1 MAGTVLRTLQ
11 GEDQAIVSRECR
23 LDRLG
28 AMPGHHHNAVWLQ
41 APSVI
46 QHVLQHGFAR
56 DAVQHLGKVGLHAL
70 PQSGGEYDDV
80 QHIAWASSLR
90 FRHLIGKYVARVSG
104 QDADLRPALRAVAD
118 LLALLRAVPALAAVF
133 LAAVFLAEDAPADCP
148 PGLSPAL
155 PLLLSLAFWSASA
168 LSALAAVAAASVWN
182 CCCIRFHQPCAA
194 EAAAPRMSACS
205 PAAPGAVV
213 VDLVSLPAALPPG
226 AEPAP
231 PAEDSAAPAADEAAG
246 SGAGVDAAPGDV
258 ARVEG
263 SSCFVP
269 ERCVEAG
276 AAAFAAVAMDAMPV
290 SINDFNVARV
300 ARWTSRPWI
309 VLLSMAR
316 FMRSQFSTARRSAI
330 RLSISSTDITGPIV
344 DDASKPPE

>member
-1 MAGTVLRTLQ
+1 MAGTVLRALQ
-11 GEDQAIVSRECR
+11 GEDQVVVSRECR

-28 AMPGHHHNAVWLQ
+28 AVPGHHHNAVRMQ
-41 APSVI
+41 AAGVI
-46 QHVLQHGFAR
+46 QHMLQHGFAR
-56 DAVQHLGKVGLHAL
+56 DAVQHLGEIGLHAL

-90 FRHLIGKYVARVSG
+90 FRRLIGKYVARVSC

-205 PAAPGAVV
+205 PAAPGGVV
-213 VDLVSLPAALPPG
+213 VDLVSPPAALPPG

-231 PAEDSAAPAADEAAG
+231 PAEDSAAPAADAGASPAAG
-246 SGAGVDAAPGDV
+246 VAAGPV
-258 ARVEG
+258 ARVDDAVDDVVRAEG

-269 ERCVEAG
+269 ARCVDAG

-309 VLLSMAR
+309 VLLSMER

-330 RLSISSTDITGPIV
+330 RLSIS
-344 DDASKPPE
+344 

>member
-1 MAGTVLRTLQ
+1 
-11 GEDQAIVSRECR
+11 
-23 LDRLG
+23 
-28 AMPGHHHNAVWLQ
+28 
-41 APSVI
+41 
-46 QHVLQHGFAR
+46 
-56 DAVQHLGKVGLHAL
+56 
-70 PQSGGEYDDV
+70 
-80 QHIAWASSLR
+80 
-90 FRHLIGKYVARVSG
+90 
-104 QDADLRPALRAVAD
+104 
-118 LLALLRAVPALAAVF
+118 
-133 LAAVFLAEDAPADCP
+133 
-148 PGLSPAL
+148 
-155 PLLLSLAFWSASA
+155 
-168 LSALAAVAAASVWN
+168 
-182 CCCIRFHQPCAA
+182 
-194 EAAAPRMSACS
+194 MSACS

-231 PAEDSAAPAADEAAG
+231 PAEDSAAPAADAGASPAAG
-246 SGAGVDAAPGDV
+246 VAAGVAAGPVARVDDALDDV

-309 VLLSMAR
+309 VLLSMER

-330 RLSISSTDITGPIV
+330 RLSICSPAG
-344 DDASKPPE
+344 AR

>member
-1 MAGTVLRTLQ
+1 
-11 GEDQAIVSRECR
+11 
-23 LDRLG
+23 
-28 AMPGHHHNAVWLQ
+28 
-41 APSVI
+41 
-46 QHVLQHGFAR
+46 
-56 DAVQHLGKVGLHAL
+56 
-70 PQSGGEYDDV
+70 
-80 QHIAWASSLR
+80 
-90 FRHLIGKYVARVSG
+90 
-104 QDADLRPALRAVAD
+104 
-118 LLALLRAVPALAAVF
+118 
-133 LAAVFLAEDAPADCP
+133 
-148 PGLSPAL
+148 
-155 PLLLSLAFWSASA
+155 
-168 LSALAAVAAASVWN
+168 
-182 CCCIRFHQPCAA
+182 
-194 EAAAPRMSACS
+194 MSACS

-231 PAEDSAAPAADEAAG
+231 PAEDSAAPAADAGASPAAG
-246 SGAGVDAAPGDV
+246 VAAGPVARVDDALDDV

-344 DDASKPPE
+344 DDASKPPEDASPSHA